1 MVDEEGNQN
10 QNQHPVNLMVKP
22 SAFWLTSPG
31 AWFAIV
37 EGKFLLRG
45 IASELAWFYN
55 FL

>member
-10 QNQHPVNLMVKP
+10 LNQQPVNREVKLP
-22 SAFWLTSPG
+22 AFWLTNPG

-45 IASELAWFYN
+45 IANELARFYN